1 MSTIEKAVNK
11 QKQQAKPVA
20 EDKDTIVDRV
30 QAVEASSDIE
40 SSQADSAQVTS
51 LEVKHASLNQPET
64 IESSSAST
72 SRTTV
77 SIDLAE
83 LERKNFVSLS
93 SERRLINEEYRVI
106 KRKLINNAFGGLSST
121 LKHPN
126 LILVSSSRPGEGKTF
141 SAINL
146 ALSIALEQ
154 DKTVLLVDSDVLRPN
169 VSKTLNL
176 KHEIGLTDYLQSDQ
190 IKVSDI
196 ILNTNIER
204 LKIVTAGSPHHL
216 STELL
221 ASERMSM
228 LVDEFASR
236 YSDRIVIFDAP
247 PLLGVNETSVM
258 ASMCGQAVI
267 VVEENHSKL
276 SEIEQAVSLLPKDI
290 AVGFLI
296 NKAHRNQGKGYGYGY
311 YYGAD

>member
-1 MSTIEKAVNK
+1 MSTIEKAINRK
-11 QKQQAKPVA
+11 NQQSDLEQTTIEKAQSIEQEDIEQPLVA
-20 EDKDTIVDRV
+20 
-30 QAVEASSDIE
+30 AEASSQTGANKGVAT
-40 SSQADSAQVTS
+40 SSKT
-51 LEVKHASLNQPET
+51 T
-64 IESSSAST
+64 IN
-72 SRTTV
+72 
-77 SIDLAE
+77 IDLDE

-93 SERRLINEEYRVI
+93 SDRRLINEEYRVI

-154 DKTVLLVDSDVLRPN
+154 DKTVLLVDSDVLRPK
-169 VSKTLNL
+169 VSKTLNIN
-176 KHEIGLTDYLQSDQ
+176 HEVGLTDYLQSEEIQ
-190 IKVSDI
+190 VTDI
-196 ILNTNIER
+196 IINTNIER

-221 ASERMSM
+221 ASERMLM
-228 LVDEFASR
+228 LVNEFASR
-236 YSDRIVIFDAP
+236 YPDRIVIFDAP

-267 VVEENHSKL
+267 VVEENRSKL
-276 SEIEQAVSLLPKDI
+276 AEIEQAVSLLPKDI
-290 AVGFLI
+290 AIGFLI